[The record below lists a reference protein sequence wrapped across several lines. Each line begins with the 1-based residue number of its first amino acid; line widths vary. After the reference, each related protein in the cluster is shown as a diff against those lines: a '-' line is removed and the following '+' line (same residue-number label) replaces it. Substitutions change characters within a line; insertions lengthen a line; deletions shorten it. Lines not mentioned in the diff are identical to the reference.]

1 MPQSSSFRDNS
12 WAGKSRMALVIA
24 RYLRILKKIDWSL
37 WLSTT
42 LKKLRHV
49 IKSLLGYP
57 IYYSQHLL
65 YLRGSKMFRLYK
77 KDIPRLKPCV
87 KGGVWFVVNLPCNHD
102 HTMTAMNLKQKLKL
116 KPLKFRSQTP
126 VFPFLVLLSPFSVL
140 CSPFPVLRSLFS
152 APYSLFLVFCSSFTV
167 PRSPFPVPLTPFFAF
182 RSSFS
187 FPRSPFPILRSPF
200 TVPRSPYS
208 SVPRTSFPVLCSP
221 YSVPRSRFLAL
232 CSSFSV
238 PRFPFP
244 PLTLPFLVLRS
255 SIFVGCSPF
264 LVGVISYNCRVHFK
278 QRFPKHLGAMSVLIG
293 KKNPLILRFTL
304 DRKKFQTGLYPS
316 EFTGELLRILSV
328 IRVQQNKPKKRSKFI
343 A

>member
-1 MPQSSSFRDNS
+1 
-12 WAGKSRMALVIA
+12 
-24 RYLRILKKIDWSL
+24 
-37 WLSTT
+37 
-42 LKKLRHV
+42 
-49 IKSLLGYP
+49 
-57 IYYSQHLL
+57 
-65 YLRGSKMFRLYK
+65 MFRLYK

-87 KGGVWFVVNLPCNHD
+87 KGGVPFVVNLPCNHD

-126 VFPFLVLLSPFSVL
+126 VSPFLILLSPFSVL
-140 CSPFPVLRSLFS
+140 CSPFPVLRSQS
-152 APYSLFLVFCSSFTV
+152 PFLVFCSSFLVLRSSLSV
-167 PRSPFPVPLTPFFAF
+167 PRSPFLVLHSPFPVPHTPFPVHRSPFPVLRSSYF
-182 RSSFS
+182 VPRTLFPVLRSSFS
-187 FPRSPFPILRSPF
+187 
-200 TVPRSPYS
+200 VPRSL
-208 SVPRTSFPVLCSP
+208 FLVL
-221 YSVPRSRFLAL
+221 R
-232 CSSFSV
+232 SSFSA

-264 LVGVISYNCRVHFK
+264 LVGVTPYNCRGHFK

-328 IRVQQNKPKKRSKFI
+328 IRLQQNKPKKRSKFI

>member
-1 MPQSSSFRDNS
+1 MCQRWRVIRSQFAMQSRSYYDCHEFEAKAQAKTIEISVPDSRFPIPRSSFP
-12 WAGKSRMALVIA
+12 V
-24 RYLRILKKIDWSL
+24 LRSL
-37 WLSTT
+37 
-42 LKKLRHV
+42 
-49 IKSLLGYP
+49 
-57 IYYSQHLL
+57 
-65 YLRGSKMFRLYK
+65 
-77 KDIPRLKPCV
+77 
-87 KGGVWFVVNLPCNHD
+87 
-102 HTMTAMNLKQKLKL
+102 
-116 KPLKFRSQTP
+116 
-126 VFPFLVLLSPFSVL
+126 FSVP

-152 APYSLFLVFCSSFTV
+152 VPRFLFLVHRSSFSV
-167 PRSPFPVPLTPFFAF
+167 PRSSYSVLRFPFLVLRF
-182 RSSFS
+182 SFS